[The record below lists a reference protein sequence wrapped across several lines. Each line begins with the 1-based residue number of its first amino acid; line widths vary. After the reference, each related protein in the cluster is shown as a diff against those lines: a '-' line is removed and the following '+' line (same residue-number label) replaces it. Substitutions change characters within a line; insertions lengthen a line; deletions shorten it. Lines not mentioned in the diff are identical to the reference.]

1 MYTVCYAYMHANI
14 GHERPHYD
22 RVVAAAY
29 FKRTQNSSFFFH
41 FIKIDYVIKQN

>member
-1 MYTVCYAYMHANI
+1 MRMHANV

-29 FKRTQNSSFFFH
+29 FKRTQNSSF
-41 FIKIDYVIKQN
+41 KKN